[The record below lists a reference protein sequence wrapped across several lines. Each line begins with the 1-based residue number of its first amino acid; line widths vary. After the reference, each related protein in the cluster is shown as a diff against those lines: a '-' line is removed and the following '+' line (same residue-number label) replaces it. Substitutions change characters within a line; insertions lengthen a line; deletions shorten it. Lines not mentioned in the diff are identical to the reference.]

1 MRLPDWITWPRMD
14 WRARVILRWW
24 LLFQIFAGLAA
35 MSTWAERT
43 TFENFAAL
51 LGFPL
56 LSLWVPLLLAFVASS
71 PRAPSGDSIMRPL
84 LVGTLTVVLWTAQI
98 VVILLLLVF
107 AGRLVM
113 GY

>member
-24 LLFQIFAGLAA
+24 ILAQAFVGFSVWATWSTRPVIENLALLFIV
-35 MSTWAERT
+35 
-43 TFENFAAL
+43 
-51 LGFPL
+51 PIV
-56 LSLWVPLLLAFVASS
+56 SLWVPLLLAFVASA